1 MKIVDANVLIYAVNR
16 GAPEHAVAAKWLEG
30 ALTGS
35 ETIAFGW
42 TVLLTFVRIVTRPGL
57 FARPL
62 TAKEAFD
69 TVDGWLAS
77 PNVVIAHPGD
87 RHTAQLRELLSA
99 TGTAANLTSDA
110 HLAAVAVQLDAELI
124 SFDRDFARFPGLR
137 YSKPR

>member
-1 MKIVDANVLIYAVNR
+1 MKIVDANVLINAVNR
-16 GAPEHAVAAKWLEG
+16 GASDHAVAAKWLER
-30 ALTGS
+30 ALNGS
-35 ETIAFGW
+35 ETIAFSW
-42 TVLLTFVRIVTRPGL
+42 IVLLAFVRIVTRPGL

-62 TAKEAFD
+62 PVKEAFD

-87 RHTAQLRELLSA
+87 GHAAALRELLSA

-110 HLAAVAVQLDAELI
+110 HLAALAIELDAELI
-124 SFDRDFARFPGLR
+124 SFDGDFARFPGLR